1 MSYHKLSPLA
11 RKVYDRY
18 LANLDAVYVDLNA
31 VRKADTARRRATK
44 IAGKRAGRS
53 K

>member
-18 LANLDAVYVDLNA
+18 CTDRDAVYLNLEA